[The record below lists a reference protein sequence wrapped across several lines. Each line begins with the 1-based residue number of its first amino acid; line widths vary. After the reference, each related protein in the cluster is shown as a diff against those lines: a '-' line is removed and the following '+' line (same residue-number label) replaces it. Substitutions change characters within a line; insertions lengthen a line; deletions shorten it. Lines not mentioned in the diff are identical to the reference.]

1 MSPQTTLKAQKRTI
15 TGRKVKN
22 LRKQGILPANLFGN
36 NITSQAI
43 QIDTKDYLKVFSQA
57 GETSLIDLEITGA
70 KPVPVLISDYHID
83 PVTSAILHVDFH
95 QVDLTQKVTAN
106 VPIDLIGESPAVKE
120 QGGVLNSPLSEIEIE
135 ALPTDLLE
143 RIQVDISS
151 LKNIG
156 DMITVSQLTVDTSK
170 VKLNAEPDA
179 PVVMIQEPK
188 VEEEPEPVAETP
200 ETEVA
205 PGQEGET
212 QPAAQSQT
220 PAKPETPE
228 PKQ

>member
-1 MSPQTTLKAQKRTI
+1 MSPQTPLKAQKKTI

-57 GETSLIDLEITGA
+57 GETSLI
-70 KPVPVLISDYHID
+70 SDYHID
-83 PVTSAILHVDFH
+83 PVPSAILHVDFH

-212 QPAAQSQT
+212 QPAAQG
-220 PAKPETPE
+220 
-228 PKQ
+228 